1 MVLNDSQPWFTR
13 KEKNRRNVTLKVF
26 WIIWLKQQ
34 DKLVA
39 LQIEKNQGKL
49 RGLGSIHNTMA
60 DDLSCWLMWRVSR
73 VLPSMAHYW
82 SLSCHIDE
90 DDSREKKTVLQVVAG
105 ESIDLTMQLRR
116 GQRPFTIKCIEN
128 LLNYT
133 VVQAILLRATS
144 ACCLHNLFIFQAERG
159 NIAV

>member
-1 MVLNDSQPWFTR
+1 MTESARQAGCIANRENPGEARGTGEYTQHNGGRLELLIDVESISSFTLHGPLL
-13 KEKNRRNVTLKVF
+13 KSSLLYWRRRLTWK
-26 WIIWLKQQ
+26 
-34 DKLVA
+34 
-39 LQIEKNQGKL
+39 
-49 RGLGSIHNTMA
+49 
-60 DDLSCWLMWRVSR
+60 
-73 VLPSMAHYW
+73 
-82 SLSCHIDE
+82 
-90 DDSREKKTVLQVVAG
+90 KKTVLQVVAG

-144 ACCLHNLFIFQAERG
+144 ECCLHNLFIFQAERG